1 MIHKIKR
8 IMRDAYGYAR
18 RHPMKVFML
27 VIMPLI
33 TGGALANIL
42 KQFGMRLPVGMFGGI
57 GKGGYGDFSSG
68 RGGAYGDLGGE
79 GGIQSVMR
87 IAQMFM

>member
-1 MIHKIKR
+1 
-8 IMRDAYGYAR
+8 
-18 RHPMKVFML
+18 ML

-42 KQFGMRLPVGMFGGI
+42 KQFGIRLPVGMFGGI
-57 GKGGYGDFSSG
+57 AKGGYGESLRG
-68 RGGAYGDLGGE
+68 RGGAYSDLGGA
-79 GGIQSVMR
+79 GGIQSMMR